1 MDAPSSC
8 RLPVTEI
15 HSALTM
21 LDKNNLIKYDK
32 RTGQVQAGL
41 DGLDGPMDDLH
52 LLQPRLT

>member
-32 RTGQVQAGL
+32 RTGQVQAGQRFHRPNL
-41 DGLDGPMDDLH
+41 VDGCG
-52 LLQPRLT
+52 